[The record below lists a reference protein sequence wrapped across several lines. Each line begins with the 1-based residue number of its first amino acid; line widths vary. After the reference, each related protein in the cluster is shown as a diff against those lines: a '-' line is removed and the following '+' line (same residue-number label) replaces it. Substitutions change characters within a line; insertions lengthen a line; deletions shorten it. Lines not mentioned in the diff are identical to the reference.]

1 MLEQLMKI
9 YAASQGLNDSL
20 ADEAASSSEDN
31 GIHSL
36 EFGGSLC
43 TISEVSGTN
52 GEPVALAVC
61 PCATLSPDDASDEF
75 SSALRRI
82 TELGLFAI
90 PIYSGGKHILGM
102 MTRLEL
108 PEISDKI
115 FLNWMEKL
123 ESMCRTAVTNDAMI
137 PSREPMGNETLRS
150 LFEKAGAPLDGNK
163 ENCFW
168 RLALPQGVIFLEC
181 DPYTGLARMRSL
193 ALERKPSSDELCA
206 ISEFNLGLSGQAWL
220 MPQNDLVWY
229 CSPLPVFSM
238 KESYLNTAISL
249 HLENLQDV
257 HICMSEIQKKVACT
271 SEDLQE
277 PLYHLMHSIRV

>member
-1 MLEQLMKI
+1 M
-9 YAASQGLNDSL
+9 
-20 ADEAASSSEDN
+20 
-31 GIHSL
+31 
-36 EFGGSLC
+36 
-43 TISEVSGTN
+43 
-52 GEPVALAVC
+52 
-61 PCATLSPDDASDEF
+61 SPDDASDEF

-90 PIYSGGKHILGM
+90 PIYSGGKHIIGM

-150 LFEKAGAPLDGNK
+150 LFERAGAPLDGNK

-206 ISEFNLGLSGQAWL
+206 ISEFNLG
-220 MPQNDLVWY
+220 
-229 CSPLPVFSM
+229 
-238 KESYLNTAISL
+238 
-249 HLENLQDV
+249 
-257 HICMSEIQKKVACT
+257 SELIKYK
-271 SEDLQE
+271 
-277 PLYHLMHSIRV
+277 R